1 MITLFDNFLYPTR
14 PSVLVVSDTQL
25 AEFKRANTEAEIAE
39 LQKLV
44 DSHQQSIERLNVTID
59 KLQATLPQPSTAE

>member
-59 KLQATLPQPSTAE
+59 KLQSTLPQPSTAE

>member
-1 MITLFDNFLYPTR
+1 MITLFDNLLYPTR
-14 PSVLVVSDTQL
+14 SSVLVVSDTQL

-44 DSHQQSIERLNVTID
+44 DSHKQSIERLNVTID
-59 KLQATLPQPSTAE
+59 KLQATLPQSSTAE